1 MNIAIIVAAAENN
14 AIGIDNQLPWRLS
27 ADLKY
32 FKALTTGHA
41 IVMGRK
47 TFDSIGKALPN
58 RANIVI
64 TRSKNFSHD
73 NIIVKHSIDE
83 AIEYCNQFEQV
94 FVIGGDTIYK
104 QMLEVTETIY
114 LTRVHTS
121 ISNADAFFPIID
133 LDIWK
138 LIKSEH
144 HKKDDKNEF
153 DYTFE
158 VYQRRESI

>member
-1 MNIAIIVAAAENN
+1 
-14 AIGIDNQLPWRLS
+14 
-27 ADLKY
+27 
-32 FKALTTGHA
+32 
-41 IVMGRK
+41 
-47 TFDSIGKALPN
+47 
-58 RANIVI
+58 
-64 TRSKNFSHD
+64 
-73 NIIVKHSIDE
+73 
-83 AIEYCNQFEQV
+83 
-94 FVIGGDTIYK
+94 
-104 QMLEVTETIY
+104 MLEVTETIY